1 MLHTRRDS
9 YNDLNESELEDSFLK
24 YEPSSPDDEEIYQ
37 ETLLEELK
45 QLQDMYNVA
54 QQEKQSEEAQRIKL
68 NQVKNKLEHQVQQ
81 LNEVMSEASEDEAW
95 SEWQSQFVTGEICDC
110 HSDEG
115 WSVTASQTRID
126 LWLPLR

>member
-9 YNDLNESELEDSFLK
+9 YNDLNEPELEDSFLK

-68 NQVKNKLEHQVQQ
+68 NQVKNKLEHQVHQ
-81 LNEVMSEASEDEAW
+81 LNEVMPWVKRKWGLIWGVAS
-95 SEWQSQFVTGEICDC
+95 V
-110 HSDEG
+110 
-115 WSVTASQTRID
+115 V
-126 LWLPLR
+126 

>member
-9 YNDLNESELEDSFLK
+9 YNDINEPDLDDPFFR

-37 ETLLEELK
+37 ETLLEEVK

-68 NQVKNKLEHQVQQ
+68 NQLKNKLEHQVQQ
-81 LNEVMSEASEDEAW
+81 LNEVYVRLFYNN
-95 SEWQSQFVTGEICDC
+95 FVSHNGR
-110 HSDEG
+110 S
-115 WSVTASQTRID
+115 
-126 LWLPLR
+126 PF